1 MVATIAAAVIA
12 GVFIGLMSGLIG
24 VGGGVI
30 MVPAFR
36 LGFGLSAIMS
46 TATSLFTIIPTSIT
60 GIITHVRRKT
70 CVPKLGIALGV
81 GGGLT
86 SPLGAWLAQLSPSW
100 LVMVSTALA
109 IGYSGF
115 TMLQKALKV
124 PKGQA
129 QQGVPPQ
136 PSISRADL
144 AKSVAIGAVA
154 GVASGFVGL
163 GGGFILV
170 PLMVSVMGL
179 PMRLTSG
186 TSLIAIL
193 ILALP
198 ASILQC
204 ALGNVDYFIAVS
216 VACGSVPGALMGA
229 RLVSRVPERTLRIV
243 FSVFLGVASV
253 LLVLKEVGLLG

>member
-109 IGYSGF
+109 
-115 TMLQKALKV
+115 LAKAL
-124 PKGQA
+124 G
-129 QQGVPPQ
+129 
-136 PSISRADL
+136 
-144 AKSVAIGAVA
+144 
-154 GVASGFVGL
+154 
-163 GGGFILV
+163 
-170 PLMVSVMGL
+170 VSVEEL
-179 PMRLTSG
+179 F
-186 TSLIAIL
+186 
-193 ILALP
+193 
-198 ASILQC
+198 C
-204 ALGNVDYFIAVS
+204 
-216 VACGSVPGALMGA
+216 
-229 RLVSRVPERTLRIV
+229 
-243 FSVFLGVASV
+243 
-253 LLVLKEVGLLG
+253 